1 MQKQLSRAKS
11 LFFIHLSNIL
21 FAAAALFV
29 SMVSGNHDGY
39 FTTFCRFAVGL
50 IIGFSSLGATRTPFR
65 IVRFKPWIGR
75 GVFGSLAM
83 TLFYVS
89 IAHGTPGRAS
99 LFNNSFPIFVA
110 IIAILFLGD
119 KVRKTTIAGVL
130 VGFAGVAV
138 VLWDGGQANLF
149 ADAIGLA
156 SGFFAGISYHFNKK
170 ASQTEHPVVIY
181 LGVCFVG
188 LAITAFSAPQ
198 LVSLDVHDAIILV
211 LAALAAYYAQIAI
224 TIGLRDLPI
233 TEGSIHT
240 FAKIPLTILAGWLFL
255 GDRITAKFLIGTALL
270 IGGIL
275 LEQVT
280 HKKEPNK

>member
-1 MQKQLSRAKS
+1 MHTTRSRAQS
-11 LFFIHLSNIL
+11 LFFIHLSNVL
-21 FAAAALFV
+21 FAAAAVFV
-29 SMVSGNHDGY
+29 SLVSESHDGY
-39 FTTFCRFAVGL
+39 FTTFCRFAIGL
-50 IIGFSSLGATRTPFR
+50 VIGFASLAATRTPFR
-65 IVRFKPWIGR
+65 IVKFKPWIGR
-75 GVFGSLAM
+75 GIFGSLAM

-110 IIAILFLGD
+110 IIAIAFLGD
-119 KVRKTTIAGVL
+119 KLRKETVAGVL

-138 VLWDGGQANLF
+138 VLWDGGRSNLF

-156 SGFFAGISYHFNKK
+156 SGMFAGLSYHFNKQ

-188 LAITAFSAPQ
+188 LAMTAFSAPQ
-198 LVSLDVHDAIILV
+198 FLALDARDAVLLA
-211 LAALAAYYAQIAI
+211 LAAFAAYYAQIAI
-224 TIGLRDLPI
+224 TVGLRDLPI

-255 GDRITAKFLIGTALL
+255 GDRITLKFVAGTTLL

-275 LEQVT
+275 LEQIS
-280 HKKEPNK
+280 HAKEKK